1 MQRKENVED
10 KVRPFILSIVQ
21 KLFGEIGIVSFPIFI
36 APTKFLCLPFVHD
49 VRLSRVLLL
58 IPMQV
63 EIPREAAPT
72 FPREMSCLPDVSPYD
87 SSSSQ
92 NHCTLFSVV
101 LSEVSPSSFCRFYPS
116 FFPSLSQVVHSF
128 LGLLP
133 PALPPPVHTTPFLT
147 VLPSSQP
154 SRFYRH
160 RQQIFLILLFNLT
173 EDAIFFLI
181 STSTISSVDERTKQR
196 RQKRQF
202 PELYIDSIV
211 EKRTNGQAKRE
222 RMRQSVNQLLTL
234 ARHQGTRF
242 ALTILKLIRSSSKH
256 R

>member
-1 MQRKENVED
+1 MQRKENIED

-21 KLFGEIGIVSFPIFI
+21 KSFGEIGIVSFPTFI
-36 APTKFLCLPFVHD
+36 ASVKFLCLPFVHD
-49 VRLSRVLLL
+49 VRLSRVLPL

-87 SSSSQ
+87 SSSQ

-101 LSEVSPSSFCRFYPS
+101 LSEVSLSFFCHFYPS

-133 PALPPPVHTTPFLT
+133 PVLSPLVHTTPFLI
-147 VLPSSQP
+147 VLSSSQP

-181 STSTISSVDERTKQR
+181 STSTIYRAPTSR
-196 RQKRQF
+196 RSREGKNDSFQK
-202 PELYIDSIV
+202 LYIDSIV
-211 EKRTNGQAKRE
+211 EKRTNEAKRE
-222 RMRQSVNQLLTL
+222 TMRQSINQLLTL
-234 ARHQGTRF
+234 ARHQGT
-242 ALTILKLIRSSSKH
+242 L
-256 R
+256 